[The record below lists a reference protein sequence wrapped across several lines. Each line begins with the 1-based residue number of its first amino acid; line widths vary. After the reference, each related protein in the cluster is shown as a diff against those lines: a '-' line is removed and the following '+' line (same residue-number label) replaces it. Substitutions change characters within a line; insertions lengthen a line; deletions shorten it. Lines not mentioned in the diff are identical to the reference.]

1 MDSIDLTIYLVDD
14 IVSGPI
20 CTLQVV
26 YLDSN
31 TLITIWRKP
40 VQSLS
45 VDTLAELCIFTI
57 W

>member
-20 CTLQVV
+20 CMLQVV
-26 YLDSN
+26 YFDSN
-31 TLITIWRKP
+31 TLITIGYQP
-40 VQSLS
+40 VESPS
-45 VDTLAELCIFTI
+45 VDNLAELCIITI